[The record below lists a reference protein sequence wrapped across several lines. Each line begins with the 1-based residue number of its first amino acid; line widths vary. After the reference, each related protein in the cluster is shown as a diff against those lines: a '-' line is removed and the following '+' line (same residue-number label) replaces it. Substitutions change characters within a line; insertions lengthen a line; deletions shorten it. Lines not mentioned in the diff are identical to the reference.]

1 MDYKDK
7 FENKTIMVTGGTG
20 SFGNAAVDQLLQY
33 NPKKIIIFS
42 RDEKKQFDMG
52 HKYNNDKLRFVLGDV
67 RDRDAVFHAM
77 YGVDY
82 VFHAAALKQVPNCE
96 FAPWE
101 AIKTNAL
108 GAHSVIDAALLRDV
122 ERVVVLSTDKAVYP
136 INVMGMTKAL
146 MERIMIAV
154 SREKRGKTT
163 LCGTRYGNVMYTRG
177 SVIPYFIDLM
187 KEGKPIVVT
196 DKNMTRFMMP
206 LAHAIDLVLYALT
219 NGKDGEIYVRKSPAA
234 TIGDLAQAL
243 VEIFNYEGGIEEIGI
258 RPGEKMH
265 ESLIS
270 SEETFR
276 TEDCGDY
283 YKINPEVP
291 GMDYRQYYYKG
302 QKNND
307 LLHEG
312 HTSANAKRLSR
323 EGLKELLLSL
333 DEIKEELEN
342 FKNKKAGSKFGM
354 SPAFE

>member
-1 MDYKDK
+1 M
-7 FENKTIMVTGGTG
+7 
-20 SFGNAAVDQLLQY
+20 
-33 NPKKIIIFS
+33 
-42 RDEKKQFDMG
+42 
-52 HKYNNDKLRFVLGDV
+52 
-67 RDRDAVFHAM
+67 
-77 YGVDY
+77 
-82 VFHAAALKQVPNCE
+82 
-96 FAPWE
+96 
-101 AIKTNAL
+101 
-108 GAHSVIDAALLRDV
+108 GAHNVIDAALLRDV

-136 INVMGMTKAL
+136 INVMGITKAL

-187 KEGKPIVVT
+187 KEGKPIAVT

-206 LAHAIDLVLYALT
+206 LTHAIDLVLYALA

-234 TIGDLAQAL
+234 TIEDLAQAL
-243 VEIFNYEGGIEEIGI
+243 VEIFNYDKGVEEIGI

-291 GMDYRQYYYKG
+291 SLDYRQYYSKG
-302 QKNND
+302 QKNNT
-307 LLHEG
+307 LSHEG
-312 HTSANAKRLSR
+312 HTSVNAKRL
-323 EGLKELLLSL
+323 LKEELKEVLLSL

-342 FKNKKAGSKFGM
+342 FKNKNAGSKFGM
-354 SPAFE
+354 SPTFE